1 MIRVVVAEHNPVLR
15 FGLRTLLSAT
25 AHIAVV
31 GEAADGTEAVEGLR
45 THHPDV
51 LLVDIQLPK
60 LASLT
65 ELSAAST
72 RTRIVV
78 VTGRDDPDVVLR
90 AIAEGA
96 AGYLV
101 HGQYTTGELVNFVLN
116 AASEQPILSRSAVAA
131 LVNGFRG
138 RHGPPLAT
146 LPLTPREREVMAL
159 VALGLSNRE
168 IAHRLVVSEKTVKNH
183 VHHIYKRL
191 KVTSRQHAIAL
202 WRQHSPVTS

>member
-1 MIRVVVAEHNPVLR
+1 MIRVVVAEQNPVLR
-15 FGLRTLLSAT
+15 FGLRTLLSA
-25 AHIAVV
+25 ASHITVV
-31 GEAADGTEAVEGLR
+31 AEAADGTEVVERLR
-45 THHPDV
+45 THRPDV

-65 ELSAAST
+65 DLSAAST
-72 RTRIVV
+72 GTRIVV
-78 VTGRDDPDVVLR
+78 VTGHDDPDVVLR

-101 HGQYTTGELVNFVLN
+101 HGQYTTGELVNFVAD
-116 AASEQPILSRSAVAA
+116 AARERPILSRSAVTA

-138 RHGPPLAT
+138 RHGPPLVT

-168 IAHRLVVSEKTVKNH
+168 IASRLVVSEKTVKNH

-191 KVTSRQHAIAL
+191 KATSRQHAITL
-202 WRQHSPVTS
+202 WRENSPVTS